1 MHTIFKT
8 IVLDE
13 ESPVKRVRVSE
24 SELKLDATTI
34 ADHYMISCAMA
45 LSGISN
51 AMDKAKLAVEL
62 IGHEEIKKFNTEG
75 YSKSEVISL
84 FVETAIIRA
93 QSIYDRVL
101 IFTNKLLDLGI
112 SNECISHNTLVT
124 NDKVKEVGLDA
135 KLKQLNKVCNK
146 YRLTRNT
153 IIHHDR
159 YREATLDMLLL
170 IHETVFLSQK
180 TGTEY
185 HVDSN
190 SLETMTA
197 GYLEVK
203 KDEIDS
209 YLDSINTKLEA
220 IFDVAEQ
227 VYIRKKAHYGKL

>member
-8 IVLDE
+8 VVLDE
-13 ESPVKRVRVSE
+13 ESPIKRVQVSE
-24 SELKLDATTI
+24 SELKLDATKI
-34 ADHYMISCAMA
+34 VDHYMISCAMA

-62 IGHEEIKKFNTEG
+62 IGYEQIKRFNTEA
-75 YSKSEVISL
+75 YSTSEVISL
-84 FVETAIIRA
+84 FYETAIIRA

-112 SNECISHNTLVT
+112 SNECISHNALVT

-135 KLKQLNKVCNK
+135 KLKQLNSVCNK

-159 YREATLDMLLL
+159 YRETTLDMLLL
-170 IHETVFLSQK
+170 IHETAFLSQK

-185 HVDSN
+185 DFDSK

-197 GYLEVK
+197 GYLEIK
-203 KDEIDS
+203 RDEIDS
-209 YLDSINTKLEA
+209 YLDSINAKLEA
-220 IFDVAEQ
+220 IFDVAQ
-227 VYIRKKAHYGKL
+227 RVYIQKKAHYGKL